1 MTEKQNR
8 DFQKV
13 IGVCGFGIIFI
24 LLIPMVFR
32 FIASYNAEQ
41 ETERTQ
47 ISSAPAAKFE
57 YVDEADTG
65 YKLITSE
72 IDLLDSFDTLALVPT
87 DSDFS
92 GDWIY
97 QITFYPKETNPN
109 DTEVIIMFGQGSVC
123 IDGKNYIPEKDVNY
137 STILSWAA
145 DKYEA
150 FDYELIAQ

>member
-1 MTEKQNR
+1 MTGKQKK

-13 IGVCGFGIIFI
+13 IGVCIVGIILI
-24 LLIPMVFR
+24 LLIPMFFR
-32 FIASYNAEQ
+32 FITSHNAEK
-41 ETERTQ
+41 EIERTQ
-47 ISSAPAAKFE
+47 ISNAPAAKFE
-57 YVDEADTG
+57 YIDEADTG

-72 IDLLDSFDTLALVPT
+72 VDLLDSFDTLALAPT

-97 QITFYPKETNPN
+97 RITFYPKETNPD
-109 DTEVIIMFGQGSVC
+109 DTEVIIMFGQASVC
-123 IDGKNYIPEKDVNY
+123 IDGKNYIPEKDVDY

-150 FDYELIAQ
+150 FDYELVTQ